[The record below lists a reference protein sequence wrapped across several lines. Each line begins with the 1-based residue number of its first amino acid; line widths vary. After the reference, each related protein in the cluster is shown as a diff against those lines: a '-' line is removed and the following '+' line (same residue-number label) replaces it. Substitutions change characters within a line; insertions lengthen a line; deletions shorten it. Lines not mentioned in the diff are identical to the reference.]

1 MHSQIKYNPVRKT
14 EDQTSI
20 FMKKNIVTILFF
32 CIFSFT
38 LFAQKNEQ
46 NRNIIGPKFPIP
58 ICGVSIPTSRQ
69 QVVYFPAFMY
79 EQGVLEKVEFAIKKS
94 IFSEKGD
101 NISYKM
107 PLMLKLYTRDT
118 INNIPGKE
126 LLKDTIFIKRG
137 EKNKMGIDLSK
148 YNILL
153 PSYGFYV
160 GFEAFSTEW
169 YIANG
174 YMTKDNLSYK
184 TKGNVGGGFIFHAP
198 VVVASNRKKD
208 VEKYQNYVLG
218 GWAKEWKNC
227 NEMYHSTL
235 VIRLHIRK

>member
-1 MHSQIKYNPVRKT
+1 
-14 EDQTSI
+14 
-20 FMKKNIVTILFF
+20 MKKNIGTIMFF
-32 CIFSFT
+32 CILSLT
-38 LFAQKNEQ
+38 LLAQKNETQ
-46 NRNIIGPKFPIP
+46 LTIIGPKFPLP
-58 ICGVSIPTSRQ
+58 ICGVSINTSRQ
-69 QVVYFPAFMY
+69 QVMYFSSEMY
-79 EQGVLEKVEFAIKKS
+79 IPGIVEKVEFALKKPT
-94 IFSEKGD
+94 FSEKGD
-101 NISYKM
+101 TIGYKM
-107 PLMLKLYTRDT
+107 PLMLKLYARDT

-126 LLKDTIFIKRG
+126 LLKDTILVKRG
-137 EKNKMGIDLSK
+137 EKNKMVIDLSK

-208 VEKYQNYVLG
+208 IEKYQNYVLG